1 MGAPSWMVGSR
12 AAVRVLKKRAVLGA
26 ILVLSFLYCLH
37 SIISTLQTEQIVE
50 VDEKPALHPELPF
63 RWQSDLETTND
74 SHPKPITCRNSVQGK
89 VLITDDR
96 GYVCPRGNVLPS
108 GCCDVSSVKT
118 KRYSCDTCLAGGCCS
133 IYEHC
138 ISCCLQPDKKL
149 LLQSVLGKATET
161 FSVLFASVTDHF
173 ELCLAKCRTS
183 SQSVQHENSYRDP
196 KAKHCYGDSPPTLQ
210 QGMT

>member
-1 MGAPSWMVGSR
+1 MVGSR
-12 AAVRVLKKRAVLGA
+12 AVRVLKKRVVLGS
-26 ILVLSFLYCLH
+26 ILVLSVLYCLH
-37 SIISTLQTEQIVE
+37 SIVTTLQNEQVVE
-50 VDEKPALHPELPF
+50 VDEKPSVLHNPQVEF
-63 RWQSDLETTND
+63 RWQSYVDSND
-74 SHPKPITCRNSVQGK
+74 SNALACRNSVQGK

-96 GYVCPRGNVLPS
+96 GYVCLRGNVLPS
-108 GCCDVSSVKT
+108 GCCDANSLRT
-118 KRYSCDTCLAGGCCS
+118 RRYCCDTCRAGGCCT

-196 KAKHCYGDSPPTLQ
+196 KAKHCYGDSLPTLQ
-210 QGMT
+210 QSMT